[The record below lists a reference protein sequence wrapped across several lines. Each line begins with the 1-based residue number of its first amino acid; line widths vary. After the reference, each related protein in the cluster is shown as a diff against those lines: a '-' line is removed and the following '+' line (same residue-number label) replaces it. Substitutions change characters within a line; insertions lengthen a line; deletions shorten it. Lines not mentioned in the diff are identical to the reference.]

1 MQDEIREESLG
12 EHPEG
17 LVYNGAFSSEEYDIF
32 SDEEELVCGW
42 KTLRLANHANETA
55 YRERLDNHNDDGD
68 SWNFYSVSGGG
79 IVADRTIVVPV
90 NENVD

>member
-1 MQDEIREESLG
+1 MKMKRFLG
-12 EHPEG
+12 NALNLYMMLPFH
-17 LVYNGAFSSEEYDIF
+17 LKNTMFSRTKKNSF
-32 SDEEELVCGW
+32 AVW

-55 YRERLDNHNDDGD
+55 YSERLDNNNNNGD

-79 IVADRTIVVPV
+79 IVADRTIVVPL